1 MLIQFPDELCERI
14 SKGIDSGKLPQIN
27 LVPGIDIDIENG
39 IIPITDQ

>member
-27 LVPGIDIDIENG
+27 LVPGIDIENG
-39 IIPITDQ
+39 IIPITYQ